1 MRQIR
6 LGEVE
11 ILIIAHKDRLVRF
24 AFDFI
29 EEFASWY
36 GCEIIVAKENIIFN
50 KEVLN
55 SSQVKNEVNKLS
67 GKDFLIKNKNIPN
80 QESLSPQQE
89 MVEDLMAIIH
99 SFSCRLYGLRSY
111 KKQIREIASI
121 SLDTQDK
128 KD

>member
-11 ILIIAHKDRLVRF
+11 ILIIAHKDSLVRF

-29 EEFASWY
+29 EEFTSWY
-36 GCEIIVAKENIIFN
+36 GCEIIVAKENLIFN
-50 KEVLN
+50 KEFLN